1 MQLSC
6 VRLFVTPWTVAH
18 QAPLSVGFPKQES
31 WSEWPFPPLG
41 DLTDPGIELVSPES
55 PVLAGR
61 FFTTAP
67 PGKPTLLPK
76 VQSILIACKSVT
88 L

>member
-1 MQLSC
+1 MQMCLTLCDPIMAYSSSGS
-6 VRLFVTPWTVAH
+6 
-18 QAPLSVGFPKQES
+18 SVSGIHRQES
-31 WSEWPFPPLG
+31 WSELPFPPLG
-41 DLTDPGIELVSPES
+41 DFTDPGIELVSPAS
-55 PVLAGR
+55 PALAGR

-67 PGKPTLLPK
+67 PGKPKSLPK